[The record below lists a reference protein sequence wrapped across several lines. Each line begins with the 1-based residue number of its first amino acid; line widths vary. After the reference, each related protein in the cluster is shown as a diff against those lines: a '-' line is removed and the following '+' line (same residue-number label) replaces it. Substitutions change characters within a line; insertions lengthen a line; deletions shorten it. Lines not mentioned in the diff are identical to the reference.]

1 MIHSVGVPPGAP
13 TPPTPERPV
22 ATTITAVPPAAEVKR
37 RSRRRLRDTRA
48 GILMSL
54 PAIAGLIAFV
64 AVPFG
69 TAAVLSLYNVHVDQ
83 VRPPVFVGLDQYT
96 RLFTDPVVSG
106 AFLRSLL
113 NNFVFAVVVIPVQTG
128 LALLLAVL
136 LNRKLKGVRFFRTFF
151 FMPVV
156 FPMALVTVIWRLI
169 LDRSS
174 DGLLNASM
182 NFVTG
187 GLAPAHDWL
196 GSSATALGSVIVL
209 SIWQGVG
216 FQMVII
222 LAALQEIPEERY
234 EAAQLDRANAWQQFV
249 HVTVP
254 GIRNTLIFVVL
265 LTTILAFRIYDQ
277 VYILIRTAGAN
288 EDATQTLLYQATNA
302 ISSDNNLGRASAIS
316 VVLFIIIVAI
326 TIIQRRV
333 LRQRSEE

>member
-1 MIHSVGVPPGAP
+1 MADSRTAAASRL
-13 TPPTPERPV
+13 RP
-22 ATTITAVPPAAEVKR
+22 
-37 RSRRRLRDTRA
+37 RRRHGRDTRA

-54 PAIAGLIAFV
+54 PAVLGLILFV
-64 AVPFG
+64 AIPFI
-69 TAAVLSLYNVHVDQ
+69 AAIVYSLYNIQVNQ
-83 VRPPVFVGLDQYT
+83 VRPPNFVGLNQYV
-96 RLFTDPVVSG
+96 RLFTDPVVAP

-136 LNRKLKGVRFFRTFF
+136 LNRKLRGVKFFRTFF

-156 FPMALVTVIWRLI
+156 FPMALVAVIWRLI
-169 LDRSS
+169 YDRSPE
-174 DGLLNASM
+174 GLLNTVVSFAS
-182 NFVTG
+182 G
-187 GLAPAHDWL
+187 GSIPAQDWL
-196 GSSATALGSVIVL
+196 GSAATALGSVILL

-222 LAALQEIPEERY
+222 LAGLQEIPEERY
-234 EAAQLDRANAWQQFV
+234 EAARLDRANGWQQFL

-265 LTTILAFRIYDQ
+265 LTTIFAFRVYDQ

-288 EDATQTLLYQATNA
+288 EEATRTALYQATNA
-302 ISSDNNLGRASAIS
+302 ISNDNNLGRASAIS
-316 VVLFIIIVAI
+316 VVLFIIIVII
-326 TIIQRRV
+326 TVVQRRV